1 MDSMY
6 EFLMELPLFKGVGF
20 DKISE
25 IIGTTKFHF
34 LKYLEGETIVS
45 AGDPCTHI
53 RFVISGS
60 ARQQRFP
67 HARVSDS
74 YRPRRDSSRFPFR
87 KIH

>member
-45 AGDPCTHI
+45 AGDQIGRAH
-53 RFVISGS
+53 V
-60 ARQQRFP
+60 
-67 HARVSDS
+67 
-74 YRPRRDSSRFPFR
+74 
-87 KIH
+87 

>member
-53 RFVISGS
+53 RFVISGA
-60 ARQQRFP
+60 ARLTT
-67 HARVSDS
+67 VSSDS
-74 YRPRRDSSRFPFR
+74 RMRVCQTLTAPT
-87 KIH
+87 